1 MALLND
7 KSLNGLVKETKEEHA
22 KMRILT
28 VSAVF
33 VMCIH
38 LLNISR
44 RQVHVTQLVSFE
56 EKLNKAQNASLT
68 LPSGQNIDCN
78 HHHLFAND
86 HGCGKFEVFTPHLAT
101 N

>member
-1 MALLND
+1 
-7 KSLNGLVKETKEEHA
+7 
-22 KMRILT
+22 LT

>member
-7 KSLNGLVKETKEEHA
+7 KSLNVLVEETKNEHA
-22 KMRILT
+22 KMRTLT

-44 RQVHVTQLVSFE
+44 RQVHVTRLVSFE
-56 EKLNKAQNASLT
+56 EKLSKDRNASLT
-68 LPSGQNIDCN
+68 LSSGQNIDCD
-78 HHHLFAND
+78 HHHLSAHD
-86 HGCGKFEVFTPHLAT
+86 HGCGKLEGVTAHLALG
-101 N
+101 